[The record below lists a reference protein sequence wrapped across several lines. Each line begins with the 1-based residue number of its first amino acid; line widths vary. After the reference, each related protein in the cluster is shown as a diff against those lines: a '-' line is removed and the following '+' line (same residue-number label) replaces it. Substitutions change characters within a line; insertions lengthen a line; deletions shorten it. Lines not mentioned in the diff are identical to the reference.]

1 METPVKS
8 KIKPET
14 YIIRAGTILYRGD
27 TPFYIANKDV
37 QSRSLEQK
45 PTFFGLEPHDVKQ
58 YGIIHSWTVPHNIE
72 LLHLDNP
79 DVMKRIYDGAPEDV
93 QDVLKNNYGYNPE
106 SNIIGNSKSIFERDK
121 IFYEYLCTTGSPGY
135 ASTRDEG
142 AEISSYEVMICDPAN
157 FVFSDIVFLRGV
169 RDNMTYIDS
178 EIKKYNER
186 INPKE
191 NLGKKKRSSESVVET
206 PPSKLSDFA
215 SSSVESSPVVYSPV
229 KYSQVEY
236 SQVEYSQV
244 EYSQVEYSPEGQVM
258 YSPLKIRRG
267 TPSPIKMTS
276 GTSFV
281 DSPEKMALF
290 SSPEKELPLTVFG
303 ALFPS
308 PKKGGSRKRKVMKTR
323 KSKRGKLQL
332 RKSRSK

>member
-27 TPFYIANKDV
+27 TPFYIANKGV

-45 PTFFGLEPHDVKQ
+45 PTFFGLEPDDVKQ
-58 YGIIHSWTVPHNIE
+58 YGIIHSWTVSQNIE

-79 DVMKRIYDGAPEDV
+79 DVMKRIYDGAPTHV

-106 SNIIGNSKSIFERDK
+106 TNIIGYSKSIFERDK
-121 IFYEYLCTTGSPGY
+121 IFYNYLCTTGSPGY

-142 AEISSYEVMICDPAN
+142 AEISSYEVMVCDPAK
-157 FVFSDIVFLRGV
+157 FVFSDIVLPSDV
-169 RDNMTYIDS
+169 TDKTLYIAS
-178 EIKKYNER
+178 EIEKYNER

-191 NLGKKKRSSESVVET
+191 NLGKKKRSSELLDKT
-206 PPSKLSDFA
+206 PPSKLMAFA
-215 SSSVESSPVVYSPV
+215 SSSVESSP
-229 KYSQVEY
+229 
-236 SQVEYSQV
+236 
-244 EYSQVEYSPEGQVM
+244 EGQVM
-258 YSPLKIRRG
+258 YSPIRIPRG
-267 TPSPIKMTS
+267 TPSPIKKTP
-276 GTSFV
+276 GTSLV
-281 DSPEKMALF
+281 DSPEKE
-290 SSPEKELPLTVFG
+290 SPLTVFG

-308 PKKGGSRKRKVMKTR
+308 PVKGALFPSPGGSRKRKVIKTR